1 MDRYEH
7 RAFRHCLF
15 ICQMAYLDFEQATT
29 VILSRDDFD
38 RVCLNLLE
46 KCFPFSPHWPRD
58 LGLSPPTTMAN
69 PQGQK
74 IVDSR
79 GTQSYDSGTQAATG
93 DGNQSRDKDAADVKA
108 QIMNNPF
115 NIDHE
120 VNLFQNYVVGTNFH
134 KRLLTGNPLISA
146 KIPNNFHK
154 NLISSYKK
162 STSKGGG
169 GVSGVTSL
177 DCGEYKKLKDYR
189 LDMKRRELK
198 ADFVRCKKYVEDDRE
213 LVCLYKKYEIP
224 MDKFV
229 SIQLNEL
236 TRWAIT
242 ESFQKRFVDRTI
254 KDTFFADKPPFKS
267 SHVLLD
273 GQMNYLKNM
282 YVVTHDN
289 IKKIHASSNMKALS
303 AKMYSIFMEIFDNF
317 IEHHT
322 TQTSFVHTCMKTA
335 NEYASSL
342 NNISHRRN
350 YNSLA
355 IVLTLGMVVHGMSY
369 VKLTQWLRDSS
380 RMSFSVD
387 SGFGGDEVLLQEVI
401 ETEFTLLKPMEKI
414 YRYINH
420 NNYFDY
426 ENPLNV
432 LCSSNKCYAD
442 VIPAIYAEFC
452 LLRLVMLLTDGGR
465 VGDRY
470 KYLDKTVL
478 QATRNKL
485 EDWTDINDLGDDDDG
500 GGEESILDDDARTRA
515 NERMNQVKENIH
527 RIAGNLTAAYPG
539 LFTALLHMCV
549 TLFRKDLVISILRD
563 LRLLHSKDYHKDRRE
578 SIELSKRISYK
589 FANICR
595 LVTFNVITSTNTNTY
610 MVETIKKLLDIPT
623 FLLFNAGGDHL

>member
-1 MDRYEH
+1 
-7 RAFRHCLF
+7 
-15 ICQMAYLDFEQATT
+15 MAYLDFEQATA
-29 VILSRDDFD
+29 VILSRDDYDTICLDILD
-38 RVCLNLLE
+38 RCI
-46 KCFPFSPHWPRD
+46 PFSPHWMED
-58 LGLSPPTTMAN
+58 LGIVAPLPATTSPTQRQVSNDGNSQAGTGADERSRRQNELRMDLLSDKFDTTN
-69 PQGQK
+69 E
-74 IVDSR
+74 R
-79 GTQSYDSGTQAATG
+79 ELFQSYLV
-93 DGNQSRDKDAADVKA
+93 GN
-108 QIMNNPF
+108 
-115 NIDHE
+115 
-120 VNLFQNYVVGTNFH
+120 NFR
-134 KRLLTGNPLISA
+134 KRLLTGNPLLSS
-146 KIPNNFHK
+146 KVTNNLHK
-154 NLISSYKK
+154 NVISSYKK
-162 STSKGGG
+162 SFSNGGSSVHSIG
-169 GVSGVTSL
+169 YL
-177 DCGEYKKLKDYR
+177 DCGEYKKIKDYK

-213 LVCLYKKYEIP
+213 LVCLYKKYEIT

-236 TRWAIT
+236 TRWAVT

-267 SHVLLD
+267 SHVLSD
-273 GQMNYLKNM
+273 SQMNYLKNM
-282 YVVTHDN
+282 YVVTHDDN

-303 AKMYSIFMEIFDNF
+303 VKMYSIFMEIFDTF

-335 NEYASSL
+335 NQYASTL
-342 NNISHRRN
+342 NNISHKRN
-350 YNSLA
+350 YNSFA
-355 IVLTLGMVVHGMSY
+355 IVLTLGLVVHGMSFAD
-369 VKLTQWLRDSS
+369 LTRWLRDTS

-387 SGFGGDEVLLQEVI
+387 VGFVGDEVLLQEVM
-401 ETEFTLLKPMEKI
+401 ETEFTLVKPIEKI
-414 YRYINH
+414 YRHINR

-432 LCSSNKCYAD
+432 LCSSDKCYAD
-442 VIPAIYAEFC
+442 VMPALYAEFC

-465 VGDRY
+465 IGQHY
-470 KYLDKTVL
+470 KYLEKTIL
-478 QATRNKL
+478 EATRNKL
-485 EDWTDINDLGDDDDG
+485 EDWTDPGSIGGGGDDDYDG
-500 GGEESILDDDARTRA
+500 LEEEPIIDANRNAMNARS
-515 NERMNQVKENIH
+515 NQVKENIH

-595 LVTFNVITSTNTNTY
+595 LITFNVITSSSTDNY
-610 MVETIKKLLDIPT
+610 MIGIIKKLLDIPT